1 MLTDVSCLK
10 SYSFRKRAE
19 QRMNQEHRKE
29 RERTGEKRDR
39 REITGGKKNQGI
51 EDYTGSDMREFK
63 VKKIKIEM
71 MKTIAEPE
79 IFFLVT
85 VKLRKRES
93 KVGNWKWHA
102 LIERGEGGVWVG
114 VHGNFCAIPGA
125 TAQSYSPS
133 GPHLT
138 FVDCLGWLV
147 QRN

>member
-1 MLTDVSCLK
+1 
-10 SYSFRKRAE
+10 
-19 QRMNQEHRKE
+19 MNQEHRKE

-93 KVGNWKWHA
+93 KVGN
-102 LIERGEGGVWVG
+102 
-114 VHGNFCAIPGA
+114 
-125 TAQSYSPS
+125 
-133 GPHLT
+133 
-138 FVDCLGWLV
+138 
-147 QRN
+147 